1 MSGESGSLLD
11 IEPTSEPALNPN
23 TLDFVSVGGGG
34 SGGPSVGGG
43 GGGGG
48 GRIGSSMA
56 PAGLS
61 SVPLEPAASGPSVGF
76 GESSA
81 PAVSAGVWSLKYYQP
96 LFDVDTVQVLNR
108 IKGSLLPRPKGAF
121 FELVS
126 ANPDLY
132 GPFWVSTTL
141 IFAMAIT
148 GNLASFFAF
157 KPTPQHPTW
166 TYNFNQLTLAGSVV
180 YSYVTLLPLLFWLLL
195 RYYEAGKKLVD
206 VVCIYGYT
214 LSVFIPISV
223 LCVLP
228 SDVMRWALVLVGG
241 ALSGIFLLSNFH
253 AHLADC
259 FPYGEGDAKKKT
271 YSLLGLMF
279 AMHALLLI
287 LFKLYFFHYA

>member
-34 SGGPSVGGG
+34 GGGPSVGGG

-81 PAVSAGVWSLKYYQP
+81 PAVSAGFWSLKYYQP

-180 YSYVTLLPLLFWLLL
+180 YSYVTLLPLLFWMLL
-195 RYYEAGKKLVD
+195 RYYEASKKLVD
-206 VVCIYGYT
+206 VLCIYGYT
-214 LSVFIPISV
+214 LSIFVPISV

-228 SDVMRWALVLVGG
+228 SNLLRWLLVLMGG
-241 ALSGIFLLSNFH
+241 AISAIFLLSNFH

-259 FPYGEGDAKKKT
+259 FPYGEGDAKRKT
-271 YSLLGLMF
+271 YLLLGTMGAFHLV
-279 AMHALLLI
+279 LLF
-287 LFKLYFFHYA
+287 LFKVYFFSYA